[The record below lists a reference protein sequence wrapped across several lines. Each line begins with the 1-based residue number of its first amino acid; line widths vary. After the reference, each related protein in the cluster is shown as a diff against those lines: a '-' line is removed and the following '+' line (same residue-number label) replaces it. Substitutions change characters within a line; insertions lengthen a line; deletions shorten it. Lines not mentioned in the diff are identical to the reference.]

1 MKYSDI
7 LHQFHGYP
15 TVRLLNILFN
25 THIKSVEGHR
35 LSLMIVH
42 DLQVYLANLAL
53 TRQIP
58 NVFRTFKYLNF

>member
-53 TRQIP
+53 NI
-58 NVFRTFKYLNF
+58 